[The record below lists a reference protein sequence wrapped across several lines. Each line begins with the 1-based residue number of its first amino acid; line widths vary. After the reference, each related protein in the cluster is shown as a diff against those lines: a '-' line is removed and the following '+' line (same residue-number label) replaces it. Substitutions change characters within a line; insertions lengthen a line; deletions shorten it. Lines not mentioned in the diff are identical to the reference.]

1 METELF
7 FDTVIEFYNGP
18 TDSDDFPHGVGSA
31 ISVSGGNFDWLTLGF
46 YSGEF
51 SHGLMDGQ
59 GEFVWPDAT
68 NYTGDFK
75 ANAISGKGVF
85 EW

>member
-31 ISVSGGNFDWLTLGF
+31 ISVSGGNFD
-46 YSGEF
+46 
-51 SHGLMDGQ
+51 
-59 GEFVWPDAT
+59 
-68 NYTGDFK
+68 
-75 ANAISGKGVF
+75 
-85 EW
+85 